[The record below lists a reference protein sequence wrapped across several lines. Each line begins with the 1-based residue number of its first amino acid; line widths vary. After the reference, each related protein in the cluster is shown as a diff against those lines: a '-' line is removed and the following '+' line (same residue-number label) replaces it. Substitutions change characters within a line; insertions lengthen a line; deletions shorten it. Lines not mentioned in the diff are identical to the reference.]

1 MTLNETLVPQRG
13 APSLRKIAWI
23 AGIAIATLIP
33 TFLVSQLAGER
44 EDRATNV
51 NSEIAAAWGP
61 DQMLKG
67 PTLVLPITA
76 KDGAMRFLTL
86 APQALDV
93 KAEVAPTLRR
103 RGLFATTVYVATIA
117 MSGRFELPDGFRE
130 GGPENLK
137 TGTAFVAI
145 DVAGAQGV
153 RDGDRLEIGE
163 DKSDWQ
169 SCSDVI
175 PGGNACAQGSFMLLA
190 EADLAKASG
199 TSVPFRLTLHV
210 RGTGSLRFVIA
221 AKYAT
226 TRIAGSWPTPSFIGS
241 DLPVTTT
248 SSQGG
253 FEANWTIDKV
263 GKPPYLQA
271 NTLSSGV
278 GGGSTVGVG
287 MIEGEPLYR
296 TVTRISKYGLLIVIL
311 AFAAYFLFETATGA
325 HVALF
330 QYGMLGA
337 SLSLFILLLLSFS
350 EMIGYEAAYALCAA
364 LVTAQ
369 ASLYTLSVTRS
380 LRASAGFAAILATV
394 FCFFYVLV
402 RLESYALVVGS
413 FALFIVLTIVM
424 AVTEIV
430 GVGQSLPLGP
440 THDAELGNGR

>member
-1 MTLNETLVPQRG
+1 MTLNETLAPQLG
-13 APSLRKIAWI
+13 GPSLHKIAWI
-23 AGIAIATLIP
+23 AAIAIATLIP
-33 TFLVSQLAGER
+33 NFLVSQLLDER

-51 NSEIAAAWGP
+51 NSEIAASWGP
-61 DQMLKG
+61 DQMLMG

-86 APQALDV
+86 APQELDV

-130 GGPENLK
+130 GGSENLK

-145 DVAGAQGV
+145 DLASMQGV
-153 RDGDRLEIGE
+153 RDEDRLEIGE
-163 DKSDWQ
+163 DKSVWQ
-169 SCSDVI
+169 SCSDVF
-175 PGGNACAQGSFMLLA
+175 PGAKGCAHGSVMLLA

-199 TSVPFRLTLHV
+199 TSVPFRLTLHA
-210 RGTGSLRFVIA
+210 RGTGSLRFVTA

-226 TRIAGSWPTPSFIGS
+226 TRIAGPWPTPSFIGS
-241 DLPVTTT
+241 DLPVTAT

-253 FEANWTIDKV
+253 FEANWAIDKL
-263 GKPPYLQA
+263 GKPPYSQA
-271 NTLSSGV
+271 NTISSV
-278 GGGSTVGVG
+278 VSGGPTVGVR

-296 TVTRISKYGLLIVIL
+296 TITRVSKYGLLIVIL

-369 ASLYTLSVTRS
+369 ASLYTFSVTRG
-380 LRASAGFAAILATV
+380 LRASAGFAAMLATV
-394 FCFFYVLV
+394 FGFFYFLV
-402 RLESYALVVGS
+402 RLESYALVIGS
-413 FALFIVLTIVM
+413 ATLFIVLTIIM
-424 AVTEIV
+424 AATEIV
-430 GVGQSLPLGP
+430 GVGQSLRPGP
-440 THDAELGNGR
+440 RHDAELGKGR